1 LLPGH
6 YESLTESNCSH
17 IVKKGY
23 HVAFKWLEKFTE
35 LGESASENVNDRDE
49 LRMTLAVL
57 MLEVAKSDFEE
68 SEAEIETMTAWLE
81 NQGLGLTSEDVSQL
95 LDSARNE
102 QAGSAGLFEYTR
114 RACERMS
121 MEERVQLVE
130 QLWRIAYADGVIDK
144 YEEAAIRKAS
154 ELLYVSHS
162 DFIRAKFAAEAASQR
177 EAE

>member
-1 LLPGH
+1 M
-6 YESLTESNCSH
+6 
-17 IVKKGY
+17 
-23 HVAFKWLEKFTE
+23 AFKWLEKLTQ
-35 LGESASENVNDRDE
+35 LGESASEKGNDHDE
-49 LRMTLAVL
+49 LGMTLAVL

-68 SEAEIETMTAWLE
+68 SEAEIQTMTAWLE
-81 NQGLGLTSEDVSQL
+81 NQELGLTSEDISQL

-121 MEERVQLVE
+121 MGERVRLVG
-130 QLWRIAYADGVIDK
+130 QLWRIAYADGMIDK

-162 DFIRAKFAAEAASQR
+162 DFIRAKLAAEATLQR
-177 EAE
+177 GSE

>member
-1 LLPGH
+1 M
-6 YESLTESNCSH
+6 
-17 IVKKGY
+17 
-23 HVAFKWLEKFTE
+23 AFKWLEKLTQ
-35 LGESASENVNDRDE
+35 LRESASEKGNDRDE
-49 LRMTLAVL
+49 LGMTLAVL
-57 MLEVAKSDFEE
+57 MLEVVKSDFEE
-68 SEAEIETMTAWLE
+68 SEAEIQTMTAWLE
-81 NQGLGLTSEDVSQL
+81 NQGLGLTSEDVHQL

-154 ELLYVSHS
+154 ELLYVPHS
-162 DFIRAKFAAEAASQR
+162 DFIRVKLSARSAHKET
-177 EAE
+177 

>member
-1 LLPGH
+1 M
-6 YESLTESNCSH
+6 
-17 IVKKGY
+17 
-23 HVAFKWLEKFTE
+23 AFKWLEKLTP
-35 LGESASENVNDRDE
+35 LGESASEKGNDRDE
-49 LRMTLAVL
+49 LGMTLAVL

-68 SEAEIETMTAWLE
+68 SATEIQTMTAWLE
-81 NQGLGLTSEDVSQL
+81 NQDLGLTSEDVSQL

-102 QAGSAGLFEYTR
+102 QAASAGLFEYTR

-121 MEERVQLVE
+121 MRERVQLVE
-130 QLWRIAYADGVIDK
+130 QLWRIAHADGVIDK

-177 EAE
+177 EAD

>member
-1 LLPGH
+1 M
-6 YESLTESNCSH
+6 
-17 IVKKGY
+17 
-23 HVAFKWLEKFTE
+23 AFKWLEKLTQ
-35 LGESASENVNDRDE
+35 LGESTSEKRNDRDE
-49 LRMTLAVL
+49 IGMTIAVL

-68 SEAEIETMTAWLE
+68 TEAEIKTITAWLE
-81 NQGLGLTSEDVSQL
+81 NQDLGLTSEDVHQF

-121 MEERVQLVE
+121 MEERVELVE

-162 DFIRAKFAAEAASQR
+162 DFIRAKFAAEAASQS

>member
-1 LLPGH
+1 M
-6 YESLTESNCSH
+6 
-17 IVKKGY
+17 
-23 HVAFKWLEKFTE
+23 AFKWLEKLTQ
-35 LGESASENVNDRDE
+35 LGESEREKGNDSDE
-49 LRMTLAVL
+49 LGMTLAVL

-68 SEAEIETMTAWLE
+68 SEAEIQTMTAWLE
-81 NQGLGLTSEDVSQL
+81 NQDLGLKSQDVGQL

-121 MEERVQLVE
+121 MEERVELVE

-162 DFIRAKFAAEAASQR
+162 DFIRAKFAAKAASQR
-177 EAE
+177 ETD

>member
-1 LLPGH
+1 M
-6 YESLTESNCSH
+6 
-17 IVKKGY
+17 
-23 HVAFKWLEKFTE
+23 AFKWLEKLTQ
-35 LGESASENVNDRDE
+35 LGESASEKGNDRDE
-49 LRMTLAVL
+49 LGMTLAVL

-68 SEAEIETMTAWLE
+68 SEAELQTMTAWLE
-81 NQGLGLTSEDVSQL
+81 NQGSGLTSEDVHQL

-121 MEERVQLVE
+121 IEERVQLVE

-162 DFIRAKFAAEAASQR
+162 DFIRVKLSAKSAHQEP
-177 EAE
+177 

>member
-1 LLPGH
+1 M
-6 YESLTESNCSH
+6 
-17 IVKKGY
+17 
-23 HVAFKWLEKFTE
+23 AFKWLEKLTQ
-35 LGESASENVNDRDE
+35 LRESTSEKGNDRDE
-49 LRMTLAVL
+49 LGTVLAVL

-68 SEAEIETMTAWLE
+68 SEAEIRTMTAWLE
-81 NQGLGLTSEDVSQL
+81 NQDLGLTSEDVNQL

-121 MEERVQLVE
+121 MVERVVLVE

-154 ELLYVSHS
+154 ELLYVPHS
-162 DFIRAKFAAEAASQR
+162 DFIRAKFAAQATSQR

>member
-1 LLPGH
+1 M
-6 YESLTESNCSH
+6 
-17 IVKKGY
+17 
-23 HVAFKWLEKFTE
+23 AFKWLEKLTQ
-35 LGESASENVNDRDE
+35 LGESTSEKGNDRDK
-49 LRMTLAVL
+49 LGMTLAVL
-57 MLEVAKSDFEE
+57 MLEVVKSDFEE
-68 SEAEIETMTAWLE
+68 SDAEIQTMTAWLE
-81 NQGLGLTSEDVSQL
+81 NQDLGLKSQDVSQL
-95 LDSARNE
+95 LDYARNE

-121 MEERVQLVE
+121 IEEREELVE

-162 DFIRAKFAAEAASQR
+162 DFIRAKFAAEAASQS

>member
-1 LLPGH
+1 M
-6 YESLTESNCSH
+6 
-17 IVKKGY
+17 
-23 HVAFKWLEKFTE
+23 AFKWLEKLTQ
-35 LGESASENVNDRDE
+35 LGESASEKGNDRDE
-49 LRMTLAVL
+49 LGMTLAVL

-68 SEAEIETMTAWLE
+68 SEPEIQTMTAWLE
-81 NQGLGLTSEDVSQL
+81 NQGLGLTSEDVHQL

-121 MEERVQLVE
+121 MEERVKLVE

-154 ELLYVSHS
+154 ELLYVPHS
-162 DFIRAKFAAEAASQR
+162 DFIRVKLSAKSAHKKT
-177 EAE
+177 

>member
-1 LLPGH
+1 M
-6 YESLTESNCSH
+6 
-17 IVKKGY
+17 
-23 HVAFKWLEKFTE
+23 AFKWLEKLTG
-35 LGESASENVNDRDE
+35 LGESASEKGNDRDE
-49 LRMTLAVL
+49 LGITLAVL

-68 SEAEIETMTAWLE
+68 SEVEIETMTAWLE
-81 NQGLGLTSEDVSQL
+81 NQDLGLKSEDVNQL

-102 QAGSAGLFEYTR
+102 QASSAGLFEYTR

-154 ELLYVSHS
+154 ELLYVPHS
-162 DFIRAKFAAEAASQR
+162 DFIRAKFAAEVASQR

>member
-1 LLPGH
+1 
-6 YESLTESNCSH
+6 
-17 IVKKGY
+17 
-23 HVAFKWLEKFTE
+23 VAFKWLEKLTQ
-35 LGESASENVNDRDE
+35 LGESTSEKRNDRDE
-49 LRMTLAVL
+49 IGMTIAVL

-68 SEAEIETMTAWLE
+68 SEAEIQTITAWLE
-81 NQGLGLTSEDVSQL
+81 NQDLGLTSEDVHQF

-121 MEERVQLVE
+121 MEERVELVE

-162 DFIRAKFAAEAASQR
+162 DFIRAKFAAEAASQS
-177 EAE
+177 EA

>member
-1 LLPGH
+1 M
-6 YESLTESNCSH
+6 
-17 IVKKGY
+17 
-23 HVAFKWLEKFTE
+23 AFKWLEKLTQ
-35 LGESASENVNDRDE
+35 LGASAGKKGNDRDE
-49 LRMTLAVL
+49 LGMTLAVL

-68 SEAEIETMTAWLE
+68 SEDEIQTMTAWLE
-81 NQGLGLTSEDVSQL
+81 NQDLGLTSENVSQL

-154 ELLYVSHS
+154 ELLYVPHS
-162 DFIRAKFAAEAASQR
+162 DFIRAKFAAEVASQR

>member
-1 LLPGH
+1 M
-6 YESLTESNCSH
+6 
-17 IVKKGY
+17 
-23 HVAFKWLEKFTE
+23 AFKWLEKLTQ
-35 LGESASENVNDRDE
+35 LRESASEKGNDRDE
-49 LRMTLAVL
+49 LGMTLAVL

-68 SEAEIETMTAWLE
+68 SEAEIQTMTAWLE
-81 NQGLGLTSEDVSQL
+81 NQDLGLKSQDVGQL

-121 MEERVQLVE
+121 MEERVELVE

>member
-1 LLPGH
+1 M
-6 YESLTESNCSH
+6 T
-17 IVKKGY
+17 
-23 HVAFKWLEKFTE
+23 FKWLEKLTQ
-35 LGESASENVNDRDE
+35 LGESTSEKKNDRDE
-49 LRMTLAVL
+49 IGMTIAVL

-68 SEAEIETMTAWLE
+68 SETEIQTIKAWLE
-81 NQGLGLTSEDVSQL
+81 NQDLGLTSEDVHQF

-121 MEERVQLVE
+121 MEERVELVE

-162 DFIRAKFAAEAASQR
+162 DFIRAKFAAEAASQS
-177 EAE
+177 EA

>member
-1 LLPGH
+1 M
-6 YESLTESNCSH
+6 
-17 IVKKGY
+17 
-23 HVAFKWLEKFTE
+23 AFKWLEKLTQ
-35 LGESASENVNDRDE
+35 LRESASEKENDRDE
-49 LRMTLAVL
+49 LGMTLAVL

-68 SEAEIETMTAWLE
+68 SEAEIQTMTAWLE
-81 NQGLGLTSEDVSQL
+81 NQDLGLKSQDVGQL

-121 MEERVQLVE
+121 MEERVELVE

-162 DFIRAKFAAEAASQR
+162 DFIRAKFAAKAASQR
-177 EAE
+177 EAD

>member
-1 LLPGH
+1 M
-6 YESLTESNCSH
+6 
-17 IVKKGY
+17 
-23 HVAFKWLEKFTE
+23 AFKWLEKLTQ
-35 LGESASENVNDRDE
+35 LGGSTSEKRNDRDE
-49 LRMTLAVL
+49 IGMTIAVL

-68 SEAEIETMTAWLE
+68 SEAEIQTITAWLE
-81 NQGLGLTSEDVSQL
+81 NQDLGLTSEDVHQF

-121 MEERVQLVE
+121 MEERVELVE

-162 DFIRAKFAAEAASQR
+162 DFIRAKFAAEAASQS
-177 EAE
+177 EA

>member
-1 LLPGH
+1 M
-6 YESLTESNCSH
+6 
-17 IVKKGY
+17 
-23 HVAFKWLEKFTE
+23 AFKWLEKLTQ
-35 LGESASENVNDRDE
+35 LRESASEKGNDRDE
-49 LRMTLAVL
+49 LGMTLAVL

-68 SEAEIETMTAWLE
+68 SEAEIQTMTAWLE
-81 NQGLGLTSEDVSQL
+81 NQDLGLKSQDVGQL
-95 LDSARNE
+95 LDSARKE

-121 MEERVQLVE
+121 MEERVELVE

-162 DFIRAKFAAEAASQR
+162 DFIRAKFAAKAASQR
-177 EAE
+177 EAD

>member
-1 LLPGH
+1 M
-6 YESLTESNCSH
+6 
-17 IVKKGY
+17 
-23 HVAFKWLEKFTE
+23 AFKWLEKLTQ
-35 LGESASENVNDRDE
+35 LGESESEKGNDRDE
-49 LRMTLAVL
+49 LGMTLAVL

-68 SEAEIETMTAWLE
+68 SEAEIQTMIAWLE
-81 NQGLGLTSEDVSQL
+81 NQDLGLKSQDVGQL

-121 MEERVQLVE
+121 MEERVELVE

-162 DFIRAKFAAEAASQR
+162 DFIRAKFAAKAASQC
-177 EAE
+177 EAD

>member
-1 LLPGH
+1 M
-6 YESLTESNCSH
+6 
-17 IVKKGY
+17 
-23 HVAFKWLEKFTE
+23 AFKWLEKLTQ
-35 LGESASENVNDRDE
+35 LRESASEKENDRDE
-49 LRMTLAVL
+49 LGMTLAVL

-68 SEAEIETMTAWLE
+68 SEAEIQTMTAWLE
-81 NQGLGLTSEDVSQL
+81 NQDLGLKSQDVSQL

-121 MEERVQLVE
+121 MEERVELVE

-162 DFIRAKFAAEAASQR
+162 DFIRAKFAAKAASQR
-177 EAE
+177 EAD

>member
-1 LLPGH
+1 M
-6 YESLTESNCSH
+6 
-17 IVKKGY
+17 
-23 HVAFKWLEKFTE
+23 AFKWLEKLTQ
-35 LGESASENVNDRDE
+35 LGESASEKENNRDK
-49 LRMTLAVL
+49 LGMTLAVL

-68 SEAEIETMTAWLE
+68 SEAEIQTMTAWLE
-81 NQGLGLTSEDVSQL
+81 NQDLGLKSQDVGQL
-95 LDSARNE
+95 LDSARKE

-121 MEERVQLVE
+121 MEERVELVE

-162 DFIRAKFAAEAASQR
+162 DFIRAKFAAKAASQR
-177 EAE
+177 EAD

>member
-1 LLPGH
+1 M
-6 YESLTESNCSH
+6 
-17 IVKKGY
+17 
-23 HVAFKWLEKFTE
+23 AFKWLEKLTQ
-35 LGESASENVNDRDE
+35 LRESTSEKGNDRDE
-49 LRMTLAVL
+49 LGTALAVL

-68 SEAEIETMTAWLE
+68 SEAEIRTMTAWLE
-81 NQGLGLTSEDVSQL
+81 NQDLGLTSEDVNQL

-121 MEERVQLVE
+121 MVERVVLVE

-154 ELLYVSHS
+154 ELLYVPHS
-162 DFIRAKFAAEAASQR
+162 DFIRAKFAAQATSQR